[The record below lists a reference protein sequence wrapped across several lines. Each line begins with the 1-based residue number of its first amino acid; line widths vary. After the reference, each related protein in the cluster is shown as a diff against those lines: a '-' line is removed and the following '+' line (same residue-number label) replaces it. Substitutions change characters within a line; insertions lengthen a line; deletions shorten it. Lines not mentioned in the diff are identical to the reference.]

1 MDVAETPKVF
11 ESVKHG
17 EERENRMAQTTI
29 TEALAEIPTI
39 EKRIEKK
46 SEFILNYLYR
56 QSAVRDPH
64 EKDGGSSTLI
74 HRELQAIHDLQERII
89 KIRSAI
95 QKANAEN
102 TITIFNE
109 TRSIVD
115 WLTWRREVA
124 PEQQNFLKDMTSK
137 INSMRQQAIRQGV
150 NVTDKDAGF
159 SSDYVVNVNERELAE
174 KIENLENIL
183 GTLDGQLSLKNATI
197 LIDL

>member
-1 MDVAETPKVF
+1 
-11 ESVKHG
+11 
-17 EERENRMAQTTI
+17 
-29 TEALAEIPTI
+29 
-39 EKRIEKK
+39 
-46 SEFILNYLYR
+46 
-56 QSAVRDPH
+56 
-64 EKDGGSSTLI
+64 LI

-109 TRSIVD
+109 TRPIVD

>member
-1 MDVAETPKVF
+1 
-11 ESVKHG
+11 
-17 EERENRMAQTTI
+17 MAQTTI

-39 EKRIEKK
+39 EKRVEKK

-56 QSAVRDPH
+56 QSTVRDPH
-64 EKDGGSSTLI
+64 EKDGGSSALI
-74 HRELQAIHDLQERII
+74 NRELQAIHDLQERII
-89 KIRSAI
+89 NIRSAI

-102 TITIFNE
+102 TITINND
-109 TRSIVD
+109 TKTIVD

-124 PEQQNFLKDMTSK
+124 PLQQKFMKDMTHK
-137 INSMRQQAIRQGV
+137 INSMRLLAVRQGV
-150 NVTDKDAGF
+150 GVTEKDAGF

-174 KIENLENIL
+174 KIENLEMTL